1 MLKNKKSLNQEEQ
14 FEIVRQM
21 LESCHL
27 MTGNNGS
34 IVITLPIDGGF
45 RRVPIESKDFN
56 TYVSHNFRKTT
67 GKILPDKIIEEVK
80 KDLYYEQFQKGTT
93 ESNFR
98 IKRVG
103 NTVYYDLNNKLLQ
116 YVKIDKNGWEILE
129 GNTDYFSYNPI
140 ETEQAIPKH
149 GGDIELLRK
158 YVNLSDKG
166 WLLFKSYI
174 VSCFYEGIQ
183 HPLMNVNGVWGS
195 GKSTVAKLVKS
206 LVDPAKH
213 LLTDMPTTMKDF
225 VVTLISSYYIA
236 FDNLS
241 KLTPKQSDMICKC
254 ITGGSA
260 SFRELFTDMGLIN
273 VSYDALVSMNGISD
287 VITRGDL
294 ADRTLYFESLIIDE
308 EKRIPDSEFWGEF
321 EKDKP
326 YILGGIFDILS
337 KAIALYP
344 TIQLKKIHR
353 LGDFHK
359 LGCAIAKAISPELE
373 PVFCDL
379 LQENKRKQLEN
390 TFDNNTMLKAT
401 FDYLDAYEDNRYEG
415 TVSQLYA
422 SVKAFIKDDGGNKY
436 SLKMF
441 PVADNSYGRK
451 LKGYT
456 QLCKELGW
464 YINIYKSGNSYVEI
478 NRIED
483 ENENITTGEIVRQ
496 PIYFVRT
503 PIITRTPILTS
514 ESAKVI
520 YAALKWKAEQS
531 IVIK

>member
-1 MLKNKKSLNQEEQ
+1 MLKIKKSLTPEEK

-27 MTGNNGS
+27 MTGNNNS
-34 IVITLPIDGGF
+34 VIITLPIDGGF
-45 RRVPIESKDFN
+45 RRVSIESKDFN
-56 TYVSHNFRKTT
+56 TYVSHKFRETT
-67 GKILPDKIIEEVK
+67 GKILPDKIVEEVK
-80 KDLYYEQFQKGTT
+80 KDLYYKQFQKDTSET
-93 ESNFR
+93 NFR
-98 IKRVG
+98 IKRIG

-116 YVKIDKNGWEILE
+116 YVKIDENGWEILE
-129 GNTDYFSYNPI
+129 GNIDYFSYNPI
-140 ETEQAIPKH
+140 ETEQVVPKH
-149 GGDIELLRK
+149 GGDIDLLRK
-158 YVNLSDKG
+158 YVNFSEEG
-166 WLLFKSYI
+166 WILFKAYL

-213 LLTDMPTTMKDF
+213 LLTDMPTTKKDF
-225 VVTLISSYYIA
+225 VATLVSSYYVA

-260 SFRELFTDMGLIN
+260 SFRELFTDMELVN

-294 ADRTLYFESLIIDE
+294 ADRTLYFESLMIDE
-308 EKRIPDSEFWGEF
+308 DKRNPENEFWGEF
-321 EKDKP
+321 NKDKP

-359 LGCAIAKAISPELE
+359 LGCAIAKAMSTDLE
-373 PVFCDL
+373 AVFCEL
-379 LQENKRKQLEN
+379 LKENKRKQLEN
-390 TFDNNTMLKAT
+390 TFDNTTMLKAT
-401 FDYLDAYEDNRYEG
+401 FDYLDIHEDNRYEG

-422 SVKAFIKDDGGNKY
+422 SVKAFIKNDYEDKY
-436 SLKMF
+436 SLRMF
-441 PVADNSYGRK
+441 PAADNSYGRK

-464 YINIYKSGNSYVEI
+464 DVHLHRSGNSYVEI
-478 NRIED
+478 KRIED
-483 ENENITTGEIVRQ
+483 ENATDKIIRT
-496 PIYFVRT
+496 PIHFIRK
-503 PIITRTPILTS
+503 PIITRKPILNS
-514 ESAKVI
+514 KSARVI
-520 YAALKWKAEQS
+520 YAAKEYKANLA
-531 IVIK
+531 

>member
-1 MLKNKKSLNQEEQ
+1 MSKNKKALTPEEK
-14 FEIVRQM
+14 FEVVRQM

-27 MTGNNGS
+27 MTGNNNS
-34 IVITLPIDGGF
+34 VIITLPIDGGF
-45 RRVPIESKDFN
+45 RRVSIESKDFN
-56 TYVSHNFRKTT
+56 TYVSHKFRKTT
-67 GKILPDKIIEEVK
+67 GKILPDKIVEEVK
-80 KDLYYEQFQKGTT
+80 KDLYYKQFQKDTSET
-93 ESNFR
+93 NFR
-98 IKRVG
+98 IKRIG
-103 NTVYYDLNNKLLQ
+103 DTVYYDLNDKLLQ
-116 YVKIDKNGWEILE
+116 YVKIDENGWEILE

-140 ETEQAIPKH
+140 ETEQVVPKH
-149 GGDIELLRK
+149 GGDIDLLRK
-158 YVNLSDKG
+158 YVNFSDEG
-166 WLLFKSYI
+166 WILFKAYL

-213 LLTDMPTTMKDF
+213 LLTDMPTAKKDF
-225 VVTLISSYYIA
+225 VVTLISSYYMA

-260 SFRELFTDMGLIN
+260 SFRELYTDMGLVN

-308 EKRIPDSEFWGEF
+308 DKRIPDSEFWKEF

-337 KAIALYP
+337 KAISLYP

-359 LGCAIAKAISPELE
+359 LGCAIAKAMSPELE
-373 PVFCDL
+373 SVFCKL
-379 LQENKRKQLEN
+379 LNDNKRKQLEN
-390 TFDNNTMLKAT
+390 TFDNTTMLRAT
-401 FDYLDAYEDNRYEG
+401 FDYLDIHEDNRYEG

-422 SVKAFIKDDGGNKY
+422 SVKAFIKNDCEDKY
-436 SLKMF
+436 NLRLF
-441 PVADNSYGRK
+441 PVADNAYGRK
-451 LKGYT
+451 LKEYA
-456 QLCKELGW
+456 QLCRELGW
-464 YINIYKSGNSYVEI
+464 DIYLHKSGNSYVEI
-478 NRIED
+478 KRAKD
-483 ENENITTGEIVRQ
+483 KSENTPTNEIVRK
-496 PIYFVRT
+496 PIYFIRT
-503 PIITRTPILTS
+503 PIITRKPILTNK
-514 ESAKVI
+514 SAKVI
-520 YAALKWKAEQS
+520 YAAKEYKTNLA
-531 IVIK
+531 